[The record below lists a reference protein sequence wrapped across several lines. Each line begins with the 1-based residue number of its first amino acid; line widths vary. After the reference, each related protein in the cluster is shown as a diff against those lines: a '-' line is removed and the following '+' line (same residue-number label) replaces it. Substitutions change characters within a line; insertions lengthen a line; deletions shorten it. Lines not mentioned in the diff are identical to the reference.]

1 MDNVA
6 LYKPMLDWWATASAA
21 SWSLGLSIIFA
32 CLAYCDWLAHDEQRL
47 LPELLRGRNAQGT
60 LVAGL
65 LLVFGGLAA
74 ADQPPPQ
81 RIALLAA
88 GIASLLCLRWLARS
102 RSA

>member
-1 MDNVA
+1 MITGGN
-6 LYKPMLDWWATASAA
+6 YTPILDWWATASAA
-21 SWSLGLSIIFA
+21 TWILGLSIIFA
-32 CLAYCDWLAHDEQRL
+32 CLAYCDWLAHDEQRQ

-88 GIASLLCLRWLARS
+88 GLASLLCLRWLARS
-102 RSA
+102 RIA

>member
-6 LYKPMLDWWATASAA
+6 LYKPMLDWWAIASAA
-21 SWSLGLSIIFA
+21 TWILGLSIILV
-32 CLAYCDWLAHDEQRL
+32 CLAYFDWLAHDEQRQL
-47 LPELLRGRNAQGT
+47 TELLRGRNAQGT

-74 ADQPPPQ
+74 ADQPAPQ

-88 GIASLLCLRWLARS
+88 GLASFLCLRWLARA

>member
-6 LYKPMLDWWATASAA
+6 LYKPMLDWWAIASAA
-21 SWSLGLSIIFA
+21 TWILGLSIILV
-32 CLAYCDWLAHDEQRL
+32 CLAYFDWLAHDEQRQL
-47 LPELLRGRNAQGT
+47 TELLRGRNAQGT

-74 ADQPPPQ
+74 ADQPAPQ

>member
-1 MDNVA
+1 MDNLA
-6 LYKPMLDWWATASAA
+6 LYKPMLDWWAIASAA
-21 SWSLGLSIIFA
+21 TWILGLSIILV
-32 CLAYCDWLAHDEQRL
+32 CIAYCDWLAHDEQRQ

-74 ADQPPPQ
+74 ADQPAPQ

-88 GIASLLCLRWLARS
+88 GLASFLCLRWLARS

>member
-6 LYKPMLDWWATASAA
+6 LYKPMLDWWAIASAA
-21 SWSLGLSIIFA
+21 TWILGLSIILV
-32 CLAYCDWLAHDEQRL
+32 CLAYFDWLAHDEQRQL
-47 LPELLRGRNAQGT
+47 TELLRGRNAQGT

-74 ADQPPPQ
+74 ADQPAPQ

-88 GIASLLCLRWLARS
+88 GLASFLCLRWLARS

>member
-21 SWSLGLSIIFA
+21 TWILGLSIIFA
-32 CLAYCDWLAHDEQRL
+32 CLAYCDWLAHDEQRQ

-74 ADQPPPQ
+74 ADQPAPQ

-88 GIASLLCLRWLARS
+88 GLASLLCLRWLARS

>member
-6 LYKPMLDWWATASAA
+6 LYKPMLDWWAIASAA
-21 SWSLGLSIIFA
+21 TWILGLSIILV
-32 CLAYCDWLAHDEQRL
+32 CLAYFDWLAHDEQRQL
-47 LPELLRGRNAQGT
+47 TELLRGRNAQGT

-74 ADQPPPQ
+74 ADQPAPQ

-88 GIASLLCLRWLARS
+88 GLASFLCLRWLARS
-102 RSA
+102 RIA

>member
-1 MDNVA
+1 MITGAN
-6 LYKPMLDWWATASAA
+6 YTPILDWWATASAA
-21 SWSLGLSIIFA
+21 SWILGLSIIFA
-32 CLAYCDWLAHDEQRL
+32 CIAYCDWLAHDEQRP

-74 ADQPPPQ
+74 ADQPAPQ

-88 GIASLLCLRWLARS
+88 GLASLLCLRWLARS

>member
-1 MDNVA
+1 MITGAN
-6 LYKPMLDWWATASAA
+6 YTPILDWWATASAA
-21 SWSLGLSIIFA
+21 AWILGLSIIFA
-32 CLAYCDWLAHDEQRL
+32 CLAYCDWLAHDEQRQ

-74 ADQPPPQ
+74 ADQPAPQ

-88 GIASLLCLRWLARS
+88 GLASLLCLRWLARS

>member
-21 SWSLGLSIIFA
+21 PWILGLSIIFA
-32 CLAYCDWLAHDEQRL
+32 CLAYCDWLAHDEQRQ

-74 ADQPPPQ
+74 ADRPAPQ
-81 RIALLAA
+81 RIALLAV
-88 GIASLLCLRWLARS
+88 GLASFLCLRWLARS

>member
-6 LYKPMLDWWATASAA
+6 LYKPMLDWWAIASAA
-21 SWSLGLSIIFA
+21 TWILGLSIILV
-32 CLAYCDWLAHDEQRL
+32 CLAYFDWLAHDEQRQL
-47 LPELLRGRNAQGT
+47 TELLRGRNAQGT

-74 ADQPPPQ
+74 ADQPAPQ

-88 GIASLLCLRWLARS
+88 GLASLLCLRWLARS

>member
-6 LYKPMLDWWATASAA
+6 LYKPMLDWWATNSAA
-21 SWSLGLSIIFA
+21 SWILGLSIILA
-32 CLAYCDWLAHDEQRL
+32 CLAYCDWLAHDEQRP

-74 ADQPPPQ
+74 ADQPAPQ
-81 RIALLAA
+81 RVALLAA
-88 GIASLLCLRWLARS
+88 GIASSLCLRWLARS